1 MARIKIGS
9 TIIEN
14 ANITS
19 SIGLLGINYATNMT
33 LAELASMY
41 SAQNAPEVSFLN
53 EDGTTSAIYT
63 NHNLVSI
70 AISTVGGSNIVDV
83 VLKVSPVELDEAT
96 VLNEKITAQT
106 QEIETLKAQLAEAQ
120 TRVAAVETN
129 VADTAARVTVI
140 EETPATDTSALEA
153 RVADTE
159 AALTAIEE
167 GVANA

>member
-1 MARIKIGS
+1 MAKIKINS
-9 TIIEN
+9 TIVEN
-14 ANITS
+14 ANITNS
-19 SIGLLGINYATNMT
+19 TGLLGINYTTNMALT
-33 LAELASMY
+33 ELASMY

-70 AISTVGGSNIVDV
+70 AISTVGGSNMVDV

-96 VLNEKITAQT
+96 VLNEKIAVQT
-106 QEIETLKAQLAEAQ
+106 QEIETLKAQLADAQ
-120 TRVAAVETN
+120 ARVTTVETD

>member
-1 MARIKIGS
+1 MTRIKIGS

-41 SAQNAPEVSFLN
+41 SAQNAPEISFLN

-96 VLNEKITAQT
+96 VLNEKIAVQT

>member
-9 TIIEN
+9 TIVEN

-19 SIGLLGINYATNMT
+19 SIGLLGINYTTDMT
-33 LAELASMY
+33 LAALASMY
-41 SAQNAPEVSFLN
+41 DAQNAPEVSFLN

-70 AISTVGGSNIVDV
+70 AMSAIGSKNAVDV
-83 VLKVSPVELDEAT
+83 VLKVSPIELDEAT
-96 VLNEKITAQT
+96 VLNEKIAAQAE
-106 QEIETLKAQLAEAQ
+106 EIEALKAQLA
-120 TRVAAVETN
+120 
-129 VADTAARVTVI
+129 DTQDRVTVI

-159 AALTAIEE
+159 EALAAIEE
-167 GVANA
+167 GIANV

>member
-9 TIIEN
+9 TIVEN

-19 SIGLLGINYATNMT
+19 SIGLLGINYTTDMT
-33 LAELASMY
+33 LDALASMY
-41 SAQNAPEVSFLN
+41 DVQNAPEVSFLN

-70 AISTVGGSNIVDV
+70 AMSTIGSKNVVDV
-83 VLKVSPVELDEAT
+83 VLKVSPVDLDEAT
-96 VLNEKITAQT
+96 ALNEKIAAQAE
-106 QEIETLKAQLAEAQ
+106 EIEALKAQLA
-120 TRVAAVETN
+120 
-129 VADTAARVTVI
+129 DTADRVTAI

-159 AALTAIEE
+159 EALAAIEE
-167 GVANA
+167 GIANA

>member
-9 TIIEN
+9 TIVEN

-19 SIGLLGINYATNMT
+19 SIGLLGINYTTDMT
-33 LAELASMY
+33 LAALASMY
-41 SAQNAPEVSFLN
+41 DAQNAPEVSFLN

-70 AISTVGGSNIVDV
+70 AMNTIGSKNVVDV

-96 VLNEKITAQT
+96 VLNEKIAAQAE
-106 QEIETLKAQLAEAQ
+106 EIEALKAQLSDAQ
-120 TRVAAVETN
+120 
-129 VADTAARVTVI
+129 ARVTVI
-140 EETPATDTSALEA
+140 EETPDTDTSALEA

-159 AALTAIEE
+159 EALAAIEE
-167 GVANA
+167 GIANA

>member
-96 VLNEKITAQT
+96 VLNEKIAVQT

>member
-9 TIIEN
+9 TIVEN

-19 SIGLLGINYATNMT
+19 SIGLLGINYTTDMT
-33 LAELASMY
+33 LAALASMY
-41 SAQNAPEVSFLN
+41 DAQNAPEVSFLN

-70 AISTVGGSNIVDV
+70 AMNTIGSKNVVDV

-96 VLNEKITAQT
+96 VLNEKIAAQAE
-106 QEIETLKAQLAEAQ
+106 EIEALKAQLADAQ
-120 TRVAAVETN
+120 
-129 VADTAARVTVI
+129 ARVTVI
-140 EETPATDTSALEA
+140 EESPDTDTSALEA

-159 AALTAIEE
+159 EALAAIEE
-167 GVANA
+167 GIANA

>member
-9 TIIEN
+9 TIVEN

-19 SIGLLGINYATNMT
+19 SIGLLGINYTTDMT
-33 LAELASMY
+33 LAALASMY
-41 SAQNAPEVSFLN
+41 DAQNAPEVSFLN
-53 EDGTTSAIYT
+53 EDGTASAIYT

-70 AISTVGGSNIVDV
+70 VMSAIGSKNVVDV

-96 VLNEKITAQT
+96 VLNEKIAAQAE
-106 QEIETLKAQLAEAQ
+106 EIEALKAQLSDAQ
-120 TRVAAVETN
+120 
-129 VADTAARVTVI
+129 DRVTVI

-159 AALTAIEE
+159 EALAAIEE
-167 GVANA
+167 GIANA

>member
-41 SAQNAPEVSFLN
+41 SAQNAPEVYFLN

-70 AISTVGGSNIVDV
+70 AISTVGNGNIVDV

-106 QEIETLKAQLAEAQ
+106 QEIETLKAQLTEAQ

>member
-9 TIIEN
+9 TIVEN

-19 SIGLLGINYATNMT
+19 SIGLLGINYTTDMT
-33 LAELASMY
+33 LTALASMY
-41 SAQNAPEVSFLN
+41 NVQNAPEVSFLN

-70 AISTVGGSNIVDV
+70 AMSAIGSKNVVDV

-96 VLNEKITAQT
+96 VLNEKITAQAE
-106 QEIETLKAQLAEAQ
+106 EIGALKAQLSDTQ
-120 TRVAAVETN
+120 NRVTTVETD
-129 VADTAARVTVI
+129 VADTADRVTAI

-159 AALTAIEE
+159 EALAAIEE
-167 GVANA
+167 GIANA

>member
-9 TIIEN
+9 TIVEN

-19 SIGLLGINYATNMT
+19 SIGLLGINYTTDMT
-33 LAELASMY
+33 LAALASMY
-41 SAQNAPEVSFLN
+41 DAQNAPEVSFLN

-70 AISTVGGSNIVDV
+70 AMSAIGSKNVVDV

-96 VLNEKITAQT
+96 VLNEKIAAQAE
-106 QEIETLKAQLAEAQ
+106 EIEALKAQLA
-120 TRVAAVETN
+120 
-129 VADTAARVTVI
+129 DTQDRVTVI
-140 EETPATDTSALEA
+140 EETPVTDTSALEA

-159 AALTAIEE
+159 EALAAIEE
-167 GVANA
+167 GIANA

>member
-9 TIIEN
+9 TIVEN

-19 SIGLLGINYATNMT
+19 SIGLLGINYTTDMT
-33 LAELASMY
+33 LAALASMY
-41 SAQNAPEVSFLN
+41 NVQNAPEVSFLN

-70 AISTVGGSNIVDV
+70 AMSTIGSKNVVDV

-96 VLNEKITAQT
+96 VLNEKIAAQAE
-106 QEIETLKAQLAEAQ
+106 EIGALKAQLSDAQ
-120 TRVAAVETN
+120 ARVA
-129 VADTAARVTVI
+129 VI

-159 AALTAIEE
+159 EALAAIEE
-167 GVANA
+167 GIANA

>member
-9 TIIEN
+9 TIVEN
-14 ANITS
+14 ANITN
-19 SIGLLGINYATNMT
+19 SIGLLGINYTTDMT
-33 LAELASMY
+33 LAALASMY
-41 SAQNAPEVSFLN
+41 NVQNAPEVSFLN

-70 AISTVGGSNIVDV
+70 AMSTVGSTNVVDA

-96 VLNEKITAQT
+96 VLNEKIAAQAE
-106 QEIETLKAQLAEAQ
+106 EIEALKAQLA
-120 TRVAAVETN
+120 
-129 VADTAARVTVI
+129 DTQNRVTVI
-140 EETPATDTSALEA
+140 EETPATDTSALAA

-167 GVANA
+167 GIANA

>member
-9 TIIEN
+9 TIVEN

-19 SIGLLGINYATNMT
+19 SIGLLGIDYTTDMA
-33 LAELASMY
+33 LAALASMY
-41 SAQNAPEVSFLN
+41 DAQNAPEVSFLN

-70 AISTVGGSNIVDV
+70 AMSAIGSKNVVDV

-96 VLNEKITAQT
+96 VLNETIAAQAE
-106 QEIETLKAQLAEAQ
+106 EIEALKAQLA
-120 TRVAAVETN
+120 
-129 VADTAARVTVI
+129 DTQDRVTVI

-159 AALTAIEE
+159 EALVAIEE
-167 GVANA
+167 GIANA

>member
-9 TIIEN
+9 TIVEN

-19 SIGLLGINYATNMT
+19 SIGLLGINYTTDMT
-33 LAELASMY
+33 LAALASMY
-41 SAQNAPEVSFLN
+41 DAQNAPEVSFLN

-70 AISTVGGSNIVDV
+70 AMSAIGSKNVVDV

-96 VLNEKITAQT
+96 VLNEKIAAQAE
-106 QEIETLKAQLAEAQ
+106 EIKALKAQLSDAQ
-120 TRVAAVETN
+120 
-129 VADTAARVTVI
+129 ARVIVI
-140 EETPATDTSALEA
+140 EETPAADTSALEA

-159 AALTAIEE
+159 EALAAIEE
-167 GVANA
+167 GIANA

>member
-9 TIIEN
+9 TIVEN

-19 SIGLLGINYATNMT
+19 SIGLLGINYTTDMT

-41 SAQNAPEVSFLN
+41 NVQNAPEVSFLN
-53 EDGTTSAIYT
+53 EDGITSAIYT

-70 AISTVGGSNIVDV
+70 AMSAIGSKNAVDV
-83 VLKVSPVELDEAT
+83 VLKVSPIELDEAT
-96 VLNEKITAQT
+96 VLNEKIAAQAE
-106 QEIETLKAQLAEAQ
+106 EIEALKAQLSDAQ
-120 TRVAAVETN
+120 DRVTTVETN
-129 VADTAARVTVI
+129 VADTADRVTVI

-159 AALTAIEE
+159 EALAAIEE
-167 GVANA
+167 GIANA

>member
-1 MARIKIGS
+1 MVRIKIGS

-33 LAELASMY
+33 LVELASMY

-70 AISTVGGSNIVDV
+70 AINTVGSENIVDV

-96 VLNEKITAQT
+96 MLNEKIAAQT
-106 QEIETLKAQLAEAQ
+106 QEIEALKAQLAEAQ

>member
-9 TIIEN
+9 TIVEN

-19 SIGLLGINYATNMT
+19 SIGLLGINYTTDMT
-33 LAELASMY
+33 LTALASMY
-41 SAQNAPEVSFLN
+41 NVQNAPEVSFLN

-70 AISTVGGSNIVDV
+70 AMSTIGSKNVVDV

-96 VLNEKITAQT
+96 VLNEKIAVQAE
-106 QEIETLKAQLAEAQ
+106 EIKALKAQLA
-120 TRVAAVETN
+120 
-129 VADTAARVTVI
+129 DTQDRVTTI
-140 EETPATDTSALEA
+140 EETPVTDTSALEA

-159 AALTAIEE
+159 EALAAIEE
-167 GVANA
+167 GIANA

>member
-9 TIIEN
+9 TIVEN

-19 SIGLLGINYATNMT
+19 SIGLLGINYTTDMT
-33 LAELASMY
+33 LAALASMY
-41 SAQNAPEVSFLN
+41 NVQNAPEVSFLN
-53 EDGTTSAIYT
+53 EDDTTSATYT

-70 AISTVGGSNIVDV
+70 AMSTIGSKNVVDV

-96 VLNEKITAQT
+96 VLNEKIAAQAE
-106 QEIETLKAQLAEAQ
+106 EIEALKAQLSDAQ
-120 TRVAAVETN
+120 
-129 VADTAARVTVI
+129 ARVTVI

-159 AALTAIEE
+159 EALAAIEE
-167 GVANA
+167 GIANA

>member
-70 AISTVGGSNIVDV
+70 AISTVGNGNIVDV

>member
-33 LAELASMY
+33 LVELASMY

-70 AISTVGGSNIVDV
+70 AINTVGSENIVDV
-83 VLKVSPVELDEAT
+83 VLKVSPVDLDEAT
-96 VLNEKITAQT
+96 MLNEKIAAQT
-106 QEIETLKAQLAEAQ
+106 QEIEALKAQLAEAQ

>member
-9 TIIEN
+9 TIVEN

-19 SIGLLGINYATNMT
+19 SIGLLGINYTTDMT
-33 LAELASMY
+33 LAALASMY
-41 SAQNAPEVSFLN
+41 NVQNAPEVSFLN

-70 AISTVGGSNIVDV
+70 AMSTIGSKNVVDV

-96 VLNEKITAQT
+96 VLNEKIAAQAV
-106 QEIETLKAQLAEAQ
+106 EIEALKAQLSDAQ
-120 TRVAAVETN
+120 
-129 VADTAARVTVI
+129 ARVTVI

-153 RVADTE
+153 RVADTA
-159 AALTAIEE
+159 AALAAIEE
-167 GVANA
+167 GIANA